1 MTEAGDVGDD
11 VENVLTRLLQ
21 NANFDVERASRGIV
35 YIDEIDKISRKSE
48 NPSLTRDVSGE
59 GVQQALLKL
68 IEGTVAN
75 VPAGGAGRKHPGE
88 ATVQLD
94 TSKILFICGGACD
107 GLNKIIGNRT
117 CERRGIGFG
126 AHVESKQER
135 ESKDFLK
142 EVEPEDLVKFGIIPE
157 LIGRLPVITT
167 LQELDEDALVKILTE
182 PKNAIVKQFTAML
195 AMDDVK
201 LNITDDGLRA
211 IAKMAVSR
219 KTGARGLRSILERV
233 LMQPMFEA
241 PDKENLAEIII
252 DADVVNGSKAPVEI
266 MKDAKKA
273 A

>member
-1 MTEAGDVGDD
+1 M
-11 VENVLTRLLQ
+11 
-21 NANFDVERASRGIV
+21 
-35 YIDEIDKISRKSE
+35 
-48 NPSLTRDVSGE
+48 
-59 GVQQALLKL
+59 
-68 IEGTVAN
+68 
-75 VPAGGAGRKHPGE
+75 
-88 ATVQLD
+88 
-94 TSKILFICGGACD
+94 FICGGAFD
-107 GLNKIIGNRT
+107 GLNKVIGNRT

-135 ESKDFLK
+135 ESKNFLK
-142 EVEPEDLVKFGIIPE
+142 DVEPEDLVKFGIIPE

-201 LNITDDGLRA
+201 LTFTDDGLRE
-211 IAKMAVSR
+211 IAKMAVAR

-233 LMQPMFEA
+233 LMQSMFDA
-241 PDKENLAEIII
+241 PDKEDLAEIVI
-252 DADVVNGSKAPVEI
+252 DADVVKGKKSPIEI